1 MRAERRSIPLVASF
15 LLIPSNSSES
25 HRFACRILEHGA
37 AAFAHDAAIAL
48 ARNRPEFVGAFG
60 ESATA
65 IWRDLLK
72 SHIRDLAHAVDGRGS
87 AEFSRQI
94 AWARIAYA
102 ARSFPQEFLRESL
115 RELRGVLDREL
126 PAPAKTA
133 TWSCFDE
140 ALAGLDAATFDV
152 DEASAPAKHPMARVY
167 LRHLLN
173 GDRRAA
179 SRDLVDAVRNGAI
192 SLTDAYVDVCLA
204 AQREIGCLWH
214 RNEISIAVEH
224 FVTATAL
231 STMAEL
237 LATAPV
243 GPSNGKVVL
252 SATVAGDRHDVG
264 LRCTSDLL
272 AIEGFKS
279 VYLGA
284 DVPVDD
290 IAAGVQEFEVD
301 LVLLSAILPAH
312 RRGVADAITAVR
324 STDRPDQK
332 VKVMVG
338 GAAFDLDSNS
348 WRTVGADAYAATPR
362 AAVEWAR
369 EWSNG

>member
-1 MRAERRSIPLVASF
+1 M
-15 LLIPSNSSES
+15 IPSNPSEP
-25 HRFACRILEHGA
+25 HRFACRILENGA
-37 AAFAHDAAIAL
+37 AAFAHDTAIAL
-48 ARNRPEFVGAFG
+48 ARKRPEFVGAFG
-60 ESATA
+60 ERATA

-72 SHIRDLAHAVDGRGS
+72 SHIHDLAVAVDARRS
-87 AEFSRQI
+87 AEFTRQI
-94 AWARIAYA
+94 AWARVAYA
-102 ARSFPQEFLRESL
+102 SRSFPQEFLRESL
-115 RELRGVLDREL
+115 RELRDVLDREL
-126 PAPAKTA
+126 PAPAKAA

-140 ALAGLDAATFDV
+140 AIAGLDAATFDTG
-152 DEASAPAKHPMARVY
+152 EGSTTANHPIARTY

-179 SRDLVDAVRNGAI
+179 SRDLVDAVRTGAI

-224 FVTATAL
+224 FVTATAM

-237 LATAPV
+237 LAIAPA

-290 IAAGVQEFEVD
+290 IAAGVDEFEVD
-301 LVLLSAILPAH
+301 LVLLSGMLPAH
-312 RRGVADAITAVR
+312 RRGVADAITALR
-324 STDRPDQK
+324 SKETADHR
-332 VKVMVG
+332 VKVLVG
-338 GAAFDLDSNS
+338 GAAFDLDPSS
-348 WRTVGADAYAATPR
+348 WRSVGADAYAATPR
-362 AAVEWAR
+362 GAVEWAR
-369 EWSNG
+369 EWTNA